1 MKQTKMKSH
10 AGTSLP
16 PTGSMPAVNS
26 NRGKGNPKSCSMSRD
41 EGRFKRPDC
50 AHMKSYGK
58 TLNIC
63 TWNVRTLNMLG
74 KLENLER
81 EAESMQIDIMGLS
94 ETRYTDEGRIH
105 LDNYVFLYSG
115 GAEHHHGVEGA
126 SVGKAVLILVAPL
139 QLLPQ

>member
-1 MKQTKMKSH
+1 MKQTKVKRH
-10 AGTSLP
+10 AGTSVP
-16 PTGSMPAVNS
+16 PTGSMSAVNS
-26 NRGKGNPKSCSMSRD
+26 NRGEGNPQSSSMSRD

-81 EAESMQIDIMGLS
+81 EAESMNIDILGMS
-94 ETRYTDEGRIH
+94 
-105 LDNYVFLYSG
+105 
-115 GAEHHHGVEGA
+115 
-126 SVGKAVLILVAPL
+126 
-139 QLLPQ
+139 